1 MAQEELPN
9 TVSDI
14 CKDLHCLSDDH
25 HCLNEDHLHLDEDH
39 QCLGEDHQHLVAE
52 FQKLKQQFS
61 LTSSVDNYYSNCTVL
76 THSCVINKVHGA
88 YAFMSQYLEH
98 L

>member
-1 MAQEELPN
+1 MAQEELSN

-14 CKDLHCLSDDH
+14 RKDLHHLSDDH
-25 HCLNEDHLHLDEDH
+25 HRLNEDHLRLDKDHQRLDEDH
-39 QCLGEDHQHLVAE
+39 QHLMAE

-61 LTSSVDNYYSNCTVL
+61 LTLSIGNYYSNCTVL
-76 THSCVINKVHGA
+76 MHSCVINKVHGA
-88 YAFMSQYLEH
+88 YAFMSQCLEH